1 MAENRPKYQTLN
13 LKAKDLK
20 NWPNLSDLVF
30 KKINTVIV
38 LYEYI
43 NNTVF

>member
-13 LKAKDLK
+13 FKAKDLK
-20 NWPNLSDLVF
+20 NWPNLSDLVL